1 MNEENNLIKEMSDE
15 KIFMVTTIGAAVKGE
30 EPARE
35 PETENSHISKE
46 MDTNNAPVEQR
57 DAAATKNEE
66 PTVNEQPSV
75 EAPAEDVA
83 KVEPDTTKS
92 AAPAEDGNTDTPPT
106 EEDLSEVEQR
116 EQETKVYFAE
126 VERILADPRYH
137 AIRLPGGKGV
147 IMNLTAAV
155 RDGIE
160 LSTPS
165 YNRAHGKD
173 KERTAKSIEEIG
185 LQHPLIVATSAMAD
199 AAGMPVKRFSTD
211 PKKDSPLGPSLAI
224 IDGNGRIEELLST
237 AIEEWSDV
245 YAVFPSLNAAGKMHL
260 KKAYVHININVA
272 TWGGPDF
279 LVLKVMEPEPHEAW
293 TFIKGL
299 QDKGYGHTA
308 SNVLATLKK
317 GNITK
322 TQLTKVDLDEAK
334 LFDRFES
341 AKKVHAQLV
350 ITFGEENDV
359 LKTKQVP
366 EEMVDCLQGLVEK
379 DGIDKAVE
387 TMLAFLKSLNS
398 DQVAAITGA
407 KGKAGSSK
415 HDVRVSLFHNYFN
428 EYIVTH
434 K

>member
-1 MNEENNLIKEMSDE
+1 MSEIKNPEA
-15 KIFMVTTIGAAVKGE
+15 MVQDQNFTTAPNAGTDNANIQKKDMLNTEDIGLSTLGKAATGE
-30 EPARE
+30 EPAKE
-35 PETENSHISKE
+35 PTNPETQSEG
-46 MDTNNAPVEQR
+46 NAQ
-57 DAAATKNEE
+57 TK
-66 PTVNEQPSV
+66 S
-75 EAPAEDVA
+75 DS
-83 KVEPDTTKS
+83 TTES
-92 AAPAEDGNTDTPPT
+92 AAPAEDGTSETTPPKA
-106 EEDLSEVEQR
+106 ELPESEQR
-116 EQETKVYFAE
+116 EHETKVYFAE
-126 VERILADPRYH
+126 VERVLADPRYH
-137 AIRLPGGKGV
+137 AMRLPGGKGV

-211 PKKDSPLGPSLAI
+211 PKKVCPLGPSLTI

-237 AIEEWSDV
+237 PIEEWPDV
-245 YAVFPSLNAAGKMHL
+245 YATFPSLNAAGKMDL
-260 KKAYVHININVA
+260 KKVYVHININVA

-293 TFIKGL
+293 TYIKGL

-322 TQLTKVDLDEAK
+322 TQLTKVDLDEGK
-334 LFDRFES
+334 LFERFES
-341 AKKVHAQLV
+341 AKKIHAQLV
-350 ITFGEENDV
+350 ETFGEENDV

-366 EEMVDCLQGLVEK
+366 EEMVDCIQGLVEK

-387 TMLAFLKSLNS
+387 RMLAFLKSLKS

-407 KGKAGSSK
+407 KGKAGASK
-415 HDVRVSLFHNYFN
+415 HDVRVGLFHNYFN
-428 EYIVTH
+428 EYIDTH

>member
-1 MNEENNLIKEMSDE
+1 MNEMDNTENIPG
-15 KIFMVTTIGAAVKGE
+15 VQTIGAATGSTIPHQE
-30 EPARE
+30 DE
-35 PETENSHISKE
+35 
-46 MDTNNAPVEQR
+46 
-57 DAAATKNEE
+57 KNEE
-66 PTVNEQPSV
+66 PTVNEQANV
-75 EAPAEDVA
+75 ESPAEN
-83 KVEPDTTKS
+83 TTPAESDPTES

-224 IDGNGRIEELLST
+224 IDGNGRIEGLLSKP
-237 AIEEWSDV
+237 IEERPEI
-245 YAVFPSLNAAGKMHL
+245 YAVFPSLDANDQINL
-260 KKAYVHININVA
+260 KKLYVHINMNVS

-322 TQLTKVDLDEAK
+322 TQLTKVDLDEEK
-334 LFDRFES
+334 LFDRFKF
-341 AKKVHAQLV
+341 AKKILALLV
-350 ITFGEENDV
+350 MTFGEENDV

-366 EEMVDCLQGLVEK
+366 EEIAGCLQDLVEK

-387 TMLAFLKSLNS
+387 TMLAFLKSLKS

>member
-1 MNEENNLIKEMSDE
+1 MTNENEFK
-15 KIFMVTTIGAAVKGE
+15 TTTLGEFLKGE
-30 EPARE
+30 GPAKEPTNVSGRDE
-35 PETENSHISKE
+35 QDSLEN
-46 MDTNNAPVEQR
+46 MFNNNASVEQR

-66 PTVNEQPSV
+66 LANEQANV
-75 EAPAEDVA
+75 ESPAED
-83 KVEPDTTKS
+83 TTPAETDPTES
-92 AAPAEDGNTDTPPT
+92 AAPTEDGNTDTPPT
-106 EEDLSEVEQR
+106 EEDLSEAEQR
-116 EQETKVYFAE
+116 ELETKVYFAE
-126 VERILADPRYH
+126 VERVLADPRYH

-185 LQHPLIVATSAMAD
+185 LQHPLIVATSAMTE

-211 PKKDSPLGPSLAI
+211 PKKDSPLGISLPVQ
-224 IDGNGRIEELLST
+224 DGNGRIEGLFSMPLN
-237 AIEEWSDV
+237 EWPEV
-245 YAVFPSLNAAGKMHL
+245 FAVFPSLDANDQMDL
-260 KKAYVHININVA
+260 KKVYVHINMNVS

-308 SNVLATLKK
+308 SNVLTTLKK

-322 TQLTKVDLDEAK
+322 TQLTKVDLDEEK
-334 LFDRFES
+334 LFERFES
-341 AKKVHAQLV
+341 AKMVHAQLKA
-350 ITFGEENDV
+350 TFGEDNDI

-366 EEMVDCLQGLVEK
+366 EEMVDCLNELVE
-379 DGIDKAVE
+379 DGGLDKAVE
-387 TMLAFLKSLNS
+387 KMIAFLKSLKP
-398 DQVAAITGA
+398 DEVATITGA
-407 KGKAGSSK
+407 KGKAGASK
-415 HDVRVSLFHNYFN
+415 HVVRVGLFHNLFN
-428 EYIVTH
+428 KYIDSH

>member
-1 MNEENNLIKEMSDE
+1 
-15 KIFMVTTIGAAVKGE
+15 
-30 EPARE
+30 
-35 PETENSHISKE
+35 
-46 MDTNNAPVEQR
+46 
-57 DAAATKNEE
+57 
-66 PTVNEQPSV
+66 
-75 EAPAEDVA
+75 
-83 KVEPDTTKS
+83 
-92 AAPAEDGNTDTPPT
+92 
-106 EEDLSEVEQR
+106 
-116 EQETKVYFAE
+116 
-126 VERILADPRYH
+126 
-137 AIRLPGGKGV
+137 LPGEKGV
-147 IMNLTAAV
+147 ILNLTAAV

-173 KERTAKSIEEIG
+173 KERTSKSIEEIG

-199 AAGMPVKRFSTD
+199 AAGMPVKRFPTD
-211 PKKDSPLGPSLAI
+211 PKKDSPLGSSLTI
-224 IDGNGRIEELLST
+224 IDGNGRIEGLLSKP
-237 AIEEWSDV
+237 IEERPEI
-245 YAVFPSLNAAGKMHL
+245 YAVFPSLDANDQMNL
-260 KKAYVHININVA
+260 KKLYVHINMNVS

-279 LVLKVMEPEPHEAW
+279 LVLKVMEPKPHEAW

-322 TQLTKVDLDEAK
+322 TQLTKVDLDEEK
-334 LFDRFES
+334 LFDRFKF
-341 AKKVHAQLV
+341 AKKILALLV
-350 ITFGEENDV
+350 MTFGEENDV

-366 EEMVDCLQGLVEK
+366 EEIAGCLQDLVEK

-387 TMLAFLKSLNS
+387 TMLAFLKSLKS

>member
-1 MNEENNLIKEMSDE
+1 MTNENEFK
-15 KIFMVTTIGAAVKGE
+15 TTTLGEFLKGE
-30 EPARE
+30 APAAEPNTETSNVE
-35 PETENSHISKE
+35 PSAQEE
-46 MDTNNAPVEQR
+46 MNPN
-57 DAAATKNEE
+57 DASVGQQDADATKNEDLA
-66 PTVNEQPSV
+66 VNEQPSV

-155 RDGIE
+155 RDCIE

-279 LVLKVMEPEPHEAW
+279 LVLKVMEPKPHEAW

-366 EEMVDCLQGLVEK
+366 EEIAGCLQDLVEK

-387 TMLAFLKSLNS
+387 TMLAFLKSLKS

>member
-1 MNEENNLIKEMSDE
+1 MTNENEFK
-15 KIFMVTTIGAAVKGE
+15 TTTLGEFLKGE
-30 EPARE
+30 APAAEPNTETSNVE
-35 PETENSHISKE
+35 PSAQEE
-46 MDTNNAPVEQR
+46 MNPN
-57 DAAATKNEE
+57 DASVGQQDADATKNEDLA
-66 PTVNEQPSV
+66 VNEQPSV

-155 RDGIE
+155 RDCIE

-245 YAVFPSLNAAGKMHL
+245 YAVFPSLDAVGQMNL
-260 KKAYVHININVA
+260 KKVYVHINMNVS

-293 TFIKGL
+293 TYMKKL
-299 QDKGYGHTA
+299 QDDGYGHTA
-308 SNVLATLKK
+308 SNVLTTLKK

-334 LFDRFES
+334 LFERFES
-341 AKKVHAQLV
+341 AKMVHTQLKA
-350 ITFGEENDV
+350 TFGEDNDI

-366 EEMVDCLQGLVEK
+366 EEMVDCLNEMVEDGGL
-379 DGIDKAVE
+379 DKAVE
-387 TMLAFLKSLNS
+387 KMIAFLKSLKS
-398 DQVAAITGA
+398 DEVATITGA
-407 KGKAGSSK
+407 KGKAGASK
-415 HDVRVSLFHNYFN
+415 HVVRVALFHNLFN
-428 EYIVTH
+428 KYIDTH

>member
-341 AKKVHAQLV
+341 AKKIHAQLV
-350 ITFGEENDV
+350 ETFGEENDV